1 MTPDTP
7 EQINEEEIHLSD
19 YLNVVLNRK
28 GLILSFLLLTVVA
41 TAVFT
46 FSTKPVYQA
55 KSKLVIGLNKTVSPI
70 SGQASSYESFYSE
83 EKNFNTHF
91 KLITSKPVLKL
102 VAREM
107 DLSPDTEF
115 ESTNPIVRYL
125 TRVKDNIKLIKNAI
139 KDFIKQFLP
148 EPEPAFADGASEQAM
163 DTAYRQLLSRITVN
177 PVEETRIMEI
187 VAEDTDPKRTRDI
200 ANAVAQKYI
209 EFDLFTKLKSS
220 TDKLSWMTNELYG
233 IKKKLED
240 AEKEFIDYKQSQKMF
255 SMEGRQTL
263 ITQKIAS
270 FNQKFL
276 EIKNRKLELDSTLQ
290 GLQAA
295 MGNSANIMRIK
306 SLVDDPIVRDLYS
319 ALTSLEIEK
328 GHLSKV
334 YKPKHPKIVEVASKI
349 QNTGA
354 KLRVELG
361 KKMATMKQEHDILAS
376 QEREIKKQIVDFE
389 NEAMEV
395 SEKEMAYNIYQR
407 NVNTSQQLY
416 DILLSQV
423 KESNILQSSDVS
435 NLTIVETADLPEQPV
450 KPNKKRNFLLSIVLG
465 LFGGVGLAFFLEYL
479 DQTIRNEEDAE
490 RLLGYP
496 VIAVVPDASLKNA
509 SYGGY
514 K

>member
-28 GLILSFLLLTVVA
+28 GLILSFLLLTLVA
-41 TAVFT
+41 TTIFT
-46 FSTKPVYQA
+46 FSKQPVYQA
-55 KSKLVIGLNKTVSPI
+55 KSKLVIGLNRNVSPI
-70 SGQASSYESFYSE
+70 SGQAYSMESFYSE

-102 VAREM
+102 VAQEVDLSPEM
-107 DLSPDTEF
+107 DL
-115 ESTNPIVRYL
+115 ESTNVMVRFM
-125 TRVKDNIKLIKNAI
+125 TRVKDNIKQIKTAA
-139 KDFIKQFLP
+139 KDFIKQLLP
-148 EPEPAFADGASEQAM
+148 EPEQILEDEALEQAM

-177 PVEETRIMEI
+177 PVADTRIMEI
-187 VAEDTDPKRTRDI
+187 VVEDTDPKRTRDI

-209 EFDLFTKLKSS
+209 EFDLSTRLKSS

-233 IKKKLED
+233 VKKKLED

-263 ITQKIAS
+263 ITQNIAS
-270 FNQKFL
+270 FNRKYL
-276 EIKNRKLELDSTLQ
+276 EIKNKKLELDTKLQ
-290 GLQAA
+290 GLQIA

-306 SLVDDPIVRDLYS
+306 SLVDDPIIKNLYS
-319 ALTSLEIEK
+319 TLTSLEIEK

-354 KLRVELG
+354 KLRIELG
-361 KKMATMKQEHDILAS
+361 KKMAAMKQERDILAS
-376 QEREIKKQIVDFE
+376 QEREIKKQIADFE
-389 NEAMEV
+389 NEAMQT
-395 SEKEMAYNIYQR
+395 SEKELAYNIYQR

-423 KESNILQSSDVS
+423 KESNILQSSDAS
-435 NLTIVETADLPEQPV
+435 NLTIVETGDLPEEPV

-465 LFGGVGLAFFLEYL
+465 VLGGVGLAFFLEYF

-496 VIAVVPDASLKNA
+496 VIAVVPDAGLKSA